1 MGVWVLVCLVDS
13 LLCDPL
19 DCSLPWLVPISMGL
33 FRQEYWSGLR
43 FLLQRIIPT
52 QGSNLS
58 LLCLLCCRQILYPQ
72 SHQGSPRTQKLW
84 VQKRFTRTLGSQ
96 HETWKGDLIW
106 VDSERRAF
114 QLSTFSEYLF
124 LVYCF
129 VSYCISFGLFLY
141 VLLHVVIQTLLVIVI
156 CSLLGKS

>member
-1 MGVWVLVCLVDS
+1 MLVCLVDS
-13 LLCDPL
+13 LLYDPL
-19 DCSLPWLVPISMGL
+19 DCSLPWLASMSMEL

-72 SHQGSPRTQKLW
+72 SHQGSPGTQKLW

-106 VDSERRAF
+106 VDSEGRAF

-129 VSYCISFGLFLY
+129 VSYCISFGLFLC
-141 VLLHVVIQTLLVIVI
+141 VLLHIVVIQTLLLIVI
-156 CSLLGKS
+156 CSVLGKS